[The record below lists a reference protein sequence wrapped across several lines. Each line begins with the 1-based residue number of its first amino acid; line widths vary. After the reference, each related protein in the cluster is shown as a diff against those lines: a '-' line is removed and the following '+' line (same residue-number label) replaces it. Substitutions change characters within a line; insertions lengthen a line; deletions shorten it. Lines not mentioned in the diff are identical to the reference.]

1 MIDRDR
7 PSALRLFFVWRGS
20 IVAHILPQIFG
31 FALYASII
39 VVATNAIGFDLS
51 KIGVALSR
59 SGITLSI
66 YLSFRNSAAYDRWW
80 EARRLW
86 GQLVAES
93 RTLHAPPRRCCPT
106 LRFAVASCF
115 ASSAFVTCY
124 VASCATSTFGRRLPR
139 CRLSAILDRGASR
152 WADLAETRRSGALD
166 PIGHRILEER
176 LANLTLI
183 EAGCERISGTPL
195 PFAYTLLLHRTAYLV
210 CLLLPFGLVGFAG
223 WATPLFTALIAY
235 TFFGLDRISEEL
247 EDPFGTE
254 ANDLALD
261 SLCRTCEISVFEA
274 IGRSGTL
281 AAGAARISSVVVT
294 FRRRMSAAER
304 PSCGP
309 GRTCV

>member
-31 FALYASII
+31 FAIYAAAI
-39 VVATNAIGFDLS
+39 VAAVRALGLDLS
-51 KIGVALSR
+51 AVGVAPFALV
-59 SGITLSI
+59 GMTLSI

-93 RTLHAPPRRCCPT
+93 RTLPRATEALLPDPAMRRRFLLGYLGFCHL
-106 LRFAVASCF
+106 LRGKLRDLDVREQAVPFSGTA
-115 ASSAFVTCY
+115 ASSDEALRRM
-124 VASCATSTFGRRLPR
+124 GR
-139 CRLSAILDRGASR
+139 
-152 WADLAETRRSGALD
+152 DLAEARRSGVLD
-166 PIGHRILEER
+166 PVGHRILEER
-176 LANLTLI
+176 LTVLTAI
-183 EAGCERISGTPL
+183 ETGCERIASTPL

-210 CLLLPFGLVGFAG
+210 CLLLPFGLVATAG
-223 WATPLFTALIAY
+223 WATPPFTALIAY
-235 TFFGLDRISEEL
+235 TFFGLDRLSEEL

-274 IGRSGTL
+274 LGEPAPKPL
-281 AAGAARISSVVVT
+281 APRGYYLS
-294 FRRRMSAAER
+294 
-304 PSCGP
+304 
-309 GRTCV
+309 